1 MRVAVAFVLVLGGAG
16 VAIADTPTP
25 PAKTKK
31 APKTPKSPAGTGAR
45 TFTPSDQPE
54 PKDAHKEGE
63 YGGVTPGS
71 KPDLRN
77 QPRPS
82 KGTLSWIGFEAK
94 DGGAQLFFQSGGQF
108 DVVQHVEGA
117 TLVAY
122 LSLRQLGHNIW
133 RQIDTR
139 YFDNPLAG
147 VVARNV
153 GAARA
158 SKDRPAHGAG
168 IEVRI
173 TFKNPKDAREGTMRT
188 ATEAD
193 GLYYAYM
200 TFPEGAEPSKKPD
213 EPTTSTKDV
222 EQ

>member
-1 MRVAVAFVLVLGGAG
+1 VS
-16 VAIADTPTP
+16 PTP
-25 PAKTKK
+25 PAKK
-31 APKTPKSPAGTGAR
+31 APKKPVAGTGAR

-63 YGGVTPGS
+63 YGGVTPGT
-71 KPDLRN
+71 KPDPRH
-77 QPRPS
+77 QPRPT

-94 DGGAQLFFQSGGQF
+94 DGGAELFFQSAGAF

-117 TLVAY
+117 TLVAH
-122 LSLRQLGHNIW
+122 LSLHQLGHNTW

-158 SKDRPAHGAG
+158 SKGHAAHGAG

-173 TFKNPKDAREGTMRT
+173 SFKNPKDAREGTLRT

-193 GLYYAYM
+193 GLYYVYM
-200 TFPEGAEPSKKPD
+200 TFPEGAESSKKPD
-213 EPTTSTKDV
+213 EPTTSPSDV
-222 EQ
+222 EP